1 MVSSSTSVQAA
12 NTRARAGSGAG
23 TSLRSSQAV
32 SIVAARKSS
41 DDTSA
46 RRKPVLVVM
55 PRIAVSPRASGQ
67 DVDRLVA
74 GRRPGDDLAE
84 HRVVGGADLLLGL
97 EGVVDTDAVT

>member
-55 PRIAVSPRASGQ
+55 PRIAVSPRASA
-67 DVDRLVA
+67 RTSIA
-74 GRRPGDDLAE
+74 SS
-84 HRVVGGADLLLGL
+84 RVGAQAMTLPSIGS
-97 EGVVDTDAVT
+97 